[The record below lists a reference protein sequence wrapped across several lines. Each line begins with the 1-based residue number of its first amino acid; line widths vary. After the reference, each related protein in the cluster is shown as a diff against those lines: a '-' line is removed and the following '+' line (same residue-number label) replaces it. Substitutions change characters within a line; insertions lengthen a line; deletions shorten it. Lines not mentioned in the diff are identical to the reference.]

1 MFTSGICPVFLLC
14 TKIKIIKQRKYETTE
29 LNSKLN
35 DNRIGFPNY
44 GKVLGTYTNQTFTA
58 PQNCW
63 AKVQITSGW
72 NNSTLSVN
80 GNGILIQQMQN
91 TSAYP
96 IKVSTMIPLKKGD
109 VVTMSAASSTN
120 GIVVTLY
127 DIR

>member
-1 MFTSGICPVFLLC
+1 M
-14 TKIKIIKQRKYETTE
+14 
-29 LNSKLN
+29 N

-44 GKVLGTYTNQTFTA
+44 GKILGTYTNQTFTA

-80 GNGILIQQMQN
+80 GNGVLIQQMQN

>member
-14 TKIKIIKQRKYETTE
+14 AKIKIIKQRKYESTE

-58 PQNCW
+58 PKNCW

-80 GNGILIQQMQN
+80 GNDVLIQQMQN
-91 TSAYP
+91 TSSYP